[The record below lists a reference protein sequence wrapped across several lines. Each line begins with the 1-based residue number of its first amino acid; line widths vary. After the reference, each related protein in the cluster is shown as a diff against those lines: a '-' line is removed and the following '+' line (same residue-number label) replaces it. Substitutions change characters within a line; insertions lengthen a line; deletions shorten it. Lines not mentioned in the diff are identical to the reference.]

1 MSSSPALQQLQQ
13 EGSRGYV
20 YVVSMIAA
28 VGGLLFGFDTG
39 IISGA
44 IGPVVKEFGLTDWQ
58 KGWAVSAVLVGCIIG
73 ASFAGKLSDWLGRKK
88 ILIAT
93 ALLYTLSAVLS
104 AFPRNLTEL
113 VLARFLGGL
122 AVGLSSMV
130 SPIYIAE
137 IAPARIRGRLV
148 ALQQMAIVSGIALS
162 YFISW
167 LLVDIGPNNWRWMFA
182 SQAFPAMALFTALFF
197 VPESPR
203 WLTQRGEADRALSI
217 LARVGGEYHAR
228 MEMVEIEEAL
238 AQEQGSIWELFRPG
252 MRIALLIGIALAV
265 LQQISG
271 VNTVIYYGPTILE
284 KAGYAADSAQLWAQV
299 LLGTTNCVCTVLALW
314 VIDKLGRKPLLLMGA
329 GGMGL
334 CLLGA
339 VFTLPSVTISPNVK
353 LIFVLGYIA
362 FFAVGLGPTVWVVM
376 AEIFPTKVRGR
387 AMSIATVS
395 LWVACFAVSLTFPR
409 LIEAYNE
416 NVFWIY
422 LVMCAVMFLF
432 VLVVVPETKGKTLE
446 SIERMW
452 RGTDGRSDSKKSL
465 EPVAAE

>member
-1 MSSSPALQQLQQ
+1 MSSSLTLQQ

-44 IGPVVKEFGLTDWQ
+44 IGPVVKEFQLTEWQ
-58 KGWAVSAVLVGCIIG
+58 EGWAVSAVLIGCIIG
-73 ASFAGKLSDWLGRKK
+73 ASFAGNLSDWKGRKK

-93 ALLYTLSAVLS
+93 ALFYALSAILS

-113 VLARFLGGL
+113 VIARFIGGL
-122 AVGLSSMV
+122 AVGLSSMI

-148 ALQQMAIVSGIALS
+148 SLQQLAIVSGIALS
-162 YFISW
+162 YFVSW
-167 LLVDIGPNNWRWMFA
+167 LLVDLGDNNWRWMFA
-182 SQAFPAMALFTALFF
+182 SQAFPAFALFLALFF

-217 LARVGGEYHAR
+217 LARVGGEVHAR
-228 MEMVEIEEAL
+228 TEMVEIKEAL
-238 AQEQGSIWELFRPG
+238 AQEQGSVWELFLPG

-271 VNTVIYYGPTILE
+271 INTVIYYGPKILE
-284 KAGYAADSAQLWAQV
+284 KAGYTADGAQLLAQV
-299 LLGTTNCVCTVLALW
+299 LVGTTNCVCTILALW
-314 VIDKLGRKPLLLMGA
+314 IIDKVGRKPLLLVGA
-329 GGMGL
+329 AGMSL
-334 CLLGA
+334 SLVGA
-339 VFTLPSVTISPNVK
+339 IFTLPSPDISPNVK
-353 LIFVLGYIA
+353 LVFFMSYIA

-376 AEIFPTKVRGR
+376 AEIFPTKIRGR

-395 LWVACFAVSLTFPR
+395 LWVACFAVSQTFPV
-409 LIEAYNE
+409 LIKRYNE
-416 NVFWIY
+416 NAFWIY
-422 LVMCAVMFLF
+422 LAMCVVMFLF
-432 VLVVVPETKGKTLE
+432 VAIVVPETKGKTLE

-452 RGTDGRSDSKKSL
+452 RGTDKRADSKKAL